1 MSQQVND
8 TAITVVVADRR
19 PSRWHTALVV
29 RELRFLAP
37 LENENRWTDLLAV
50 LIATDPVAAARQLR
64 LGNITGRQVTV
75 EREVRAGAGERVDL
89 EVFVDGRLRT
99 VLEAKVLSGLG
110 PGQLARYDTA
120 YPGARTYLVAHPA
133 RLIIDPGTGS
143 PWRAISWETLLA
155 AFTKSRNAWVAET
168 SAAWLD
174 HLSTALPRV
183 NAHTRWNSL
192 RPADPIPLVMRA
204 RMSWV
209 YSHLKPPAPL
219 VVDFMASGGSKAWVA
234 RIQMP
239 APAAG
244 YVVAAEIEDPSARSW
259 PARFEPD
266 DPNPVSGPRVWV
278 GLRQHGVAGS
288 EGFNW
293 NYLAALWPLMR
304 SARNDWMATRPGLP
318 ASHDRAAWQH
328 IGAPLGLG
336 YGFGHREATKR
347 GVCMFGGRIRLP
359 ADIRLGDLV
368 DELQGVAELLLTMA
382 AQRPPRPRAESAP

>member
-1 MSQQVND
+1 
-8 TAITVVVADRR
+8 
-19 PSRWHTALVV
+19 VV
-29 RELRFLAP
+29 RELRFLVP

-50 LIATDPVAAARQLR
+50 LIATDPVPAARPLR

-75 EREVRAGAGERVDL
+75 AREVRAGAGARVDL

-110 PGQLARYDTA
+110 PSQLARYGTA
-120 YPGARTYLVAHPA
+120 YPGAGTYLVVHPA
-133 RLIIDPGTGS
+133 RLVIDPGAGS
-143 PWRAISWETLLA
+143 DWRAISWEVLLA
-155 AFTKSRNAWVAET
+155 PFTRSPNPWVAET

-174 HLSTALPRV
+174 HLSTVLPNV
-183 NAHTRWNSL
+183 NAHTRWNRL
-192 RPADPIPLVMRA
+192 RPGDSIPLVMRA

-209 YSHLKPPAPL
+209 YSRLKPPAPL
-219 VVDFMASGGSKAWVA
+219 VADFMASGGSKAWVA

-244 YVVAAEIEDPSARSW
+244 YVVAAEIEDASARSW

-266 DPNPVSGPRVWV
+266 GPNPVTGPRVWV
-278 GLRQHGVAGS
+278 GLRQHGVDGS

-293 NYLAALWPLMR
+293 DYLAALWPLMR
-304 SARNDWMATRPGLP
+304 SSGNDWMATRPGLP
-318 ASHDRAAWQH
+318 AEHDRAAWHH

-359 ADIRLGDLV
+359 ADIRLGNLV
-368 DELQGVAELLLTMA
+368 DELQEVAELLLTMA
-382 AQRPPRPRAESAP
+382 AQRPPRRQAKTTP

>member
-1 MSQQVND
+1 M
-8 TAITVVVADRR
+8 
-19 PSRWHTALVV
+19 
-29 RELRFLAP
+29 RFLVP

-50 LIATDPVAAARQLR
+50 LIATDPVAAARPLR

-75 EREVRAGAGERVDL
+75 EREVRAGGERVDL
-89 EVFVDGRLRT
+89 GVFVDGRLRT

-110 PGQLARYDTA
+110 PSQLARYITA
-120 YPGARTYLVAHPA
+120 YPGAGSYLLTHPA
-133 RLIIDPGTGS
+133 RLVIDPGDGS
-143 PWRAISWETLLA
+143 GWRAISWETLLA
-155 AFTKSRNAWVAET
+155 AFTKSANPWVAET

-174 HLSTALPRV
+174 HLSMTLPRV
-183 NAHTRWNSL
+183 DARTRWNSL
-192 RPADPIPLVMRA
+192 RPDDPIPLVMRA

-209 YSHLKPPAPL
+209 YSRLKPPRPL
-219 VVDFMASGGSKAWVA
+219 VADFMASGGSKAWVA

-259 PARFEPD
+259 PARFDPRG
-266 DPNPVSGPRVWV
+266 PNPVTGPRVWI

-293 NYLAALWPLMR
+293 DYLAALWPLLR
-304 SARNDWMATRPGLP
+304 GSRDDWMTTRPGLP
-318 ASHDRAAWQH
+318 AAHDRAAWKR
-328 IGAPLGLG
+328 IDAPVGLG

-368 DELQGVAELLLTMA
+368 DELQQVAELLLTMA
-382 AQRPPRPRAESAP
+382 AQRPPRRRAKTTP